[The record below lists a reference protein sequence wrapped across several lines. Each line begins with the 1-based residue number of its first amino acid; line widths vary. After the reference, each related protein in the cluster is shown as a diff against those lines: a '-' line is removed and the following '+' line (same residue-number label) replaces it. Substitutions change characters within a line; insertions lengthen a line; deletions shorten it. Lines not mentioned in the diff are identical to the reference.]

1 MERASIVVAL
11 AAACWLTASARPL
24 FTDALPAEEFAARR
38 ARVMEKIGDGVI
50 VLQGA
55 AERAGYLKFRQ
66 SNQFFYLTGVEAPR
80 AILVVD
86 GRAKTSTLFLP
97 PRDER
102 MERSEGPVLV
112 PGAEA
117 AQVTGI
123 PQVLPR
129 DEFAAALTRLAADG
143 RTFFLPHRAEAL
155 DAATPGNV
163 KAHAD
168 RSLADPWDGR
178 PSREAAFIER
188 VKARA
193 PGAAIRDL
201 DPILDAMRLVKS
213 PREIALV
220 REATRIAGL
229 AIMETM
235 RSARPGMYEYELEA
249 IGDYFFKKHNA
260 QGVAYFGLVAAG
272 KNAAWPHYHAAQSRL
287 RDGDLVLYDYAPDFK
302 YYTSDV
308 TRMFPANGR
317 FTAEQRELY
326 TIYLRLYQ
334 ALMTSIRPHVE
345 PRIVLA
351 ATVKRMESVMA
362 AFAFRTPKI
371 RAAAERFVDGYR
383 NAGRHSLGHWI
394 GMEVHDV
401 TAPYDVLEP
410 GMMFTIEPALT
421 IPEDRV
427 YVRLE
432 DAIVITETGYE
443 NLSGFV
449 PMEPDAIE
457 RLMAEDGLFEPR
469 PLASGIV
476 SARRRRSRGRPRRA
490 ARPAGS
496 ESPRRESSP
505 SDPPSNPSP
514 GTRR

>member
-1 MERASIVVAL
+1 MKRASIVVGI
-11 AAACWLTASARPL
+11 AAAWWLTGSAGPP

-38 ARVMEKIGDGVI
+38 ARVMEKIGDGVA
-50 VLQGA
+50 VVPGA

-66 SNQFFYLTGVEAPR
+66 NNQFFYLTGVEAPR
-80 AILVVD
+80 AILVID

-102 MERSEGPVLV
+102 LERSEGPVLV
-112 PGAEA
+112 PGADA
-117 AQVTGI
+117 AQLTGI

-129 DEFAAALTRLAADG
+129 DEFAGALTRLATDR
-143 RTFFLPHRAEAL
+143 RTLFLPHRAEAI

-168 RSLADPWDGR
+168 KSLADPWDGR

-188 VKARA
+188 LKARA
-193 PGAAIRDL
+193 PGAAIQDL

-229 AIMETM
+229 AITETM

-260 QGVAYFGLVAAG
+260 RGIAYFGLVAAG
-272 KNAAWPHYHAAQSRL
+272 KNAAWPHYHAAQSQL

-317 FTAEQRELY
+317 FSAEQRELY

-334 ALMTSIRPHVE
+334 ALMTSIRPQVE
-345 PRIVLA
+345 PRVILA
-351 ATVKRMESVMA
+351 GALKKMESVMA
-362 AFAFRTPKI
+362 AYPFRTPKI
-371 RAAAERFVDGYR
+371 RAAAQRFVDGYR
-383 NAGRHSLGHWI
+383 NTNRNSLGHWI

-401 TAPYDVLEP
+401 TARYTVLEP

-421 IPEDRV
+421 IPDERV

-432 DAIVITETGYE
+432 DAVVITETGYE
-443 NLSGFV
+443 NMSGFV
-449 PMEPDAIE
+449 PVEPDAIE
-457 RLMAEDGLFEPR
+457 RLMAEVGLFEPAAPVSTRIPR
-469 PLASGIV
+469 P
-476 SARRRRSRGRPRRA
+476 
-490 ARPAGS
+490 
-496 ESPRRESSP
+496 
-505 SDPPSNPSP
+505 
-514 GTRR
+514 